1 MYFSCVCGLH
11 AYLCTR
17 MMDCCVYHMLQGCIC
32 MCTRI
37 MDFCVYHMFQ
47 GCNYIYIY
55 VQEWWLLCLLYIMPQ
70 GYICMCIRM
79 MDCCVY
85 HVLQG
90 YIACTRRM
98 VGWCVDRVF
107 QGYLYKKSH
116 GLNKEW
122 KKKYCALTEDGKLA
136 YHPSLHVSP
145 CWQWFI
151 L

>member
-1 MYFSCVCGLH
+1 MCLQIACIFVYKNDGL
-11 AYLCTR
+11 LCLS
-17 MMDCCVYHMLQGCIC
+17 YASGLYIYIY

-37 MDFCVYHMFQ
+37 MDFCVYHVFQ
-47 GCNYIYIY
+47 GYNYMYMY
-55 VQEWWLLCLLYIMPQ
+55 RNDDCCVYYMPQ

-79 MDCCVY
+79 MDWCVY
-85 HVLQG
+85 HVLQA

-98 VGWCVDRVF
+98 VGWCADCVF

-145 CWQWFI
+145 YWQWFI